1 MNLYETLK
9 MQEVKAPTSPEEKT
23 PAEGEEEKKPAEE
36 EKEGSPASEESPSPD
51 KPYEGQ

>member
-9 MQEVKAPTSPEEKT
+9 MQETEAPTVPKEET

-36 EKEGSPASEESPSPD
+36 EKEGSPASEESPSAD
-51 KPYEGQ
+51 KPYEG